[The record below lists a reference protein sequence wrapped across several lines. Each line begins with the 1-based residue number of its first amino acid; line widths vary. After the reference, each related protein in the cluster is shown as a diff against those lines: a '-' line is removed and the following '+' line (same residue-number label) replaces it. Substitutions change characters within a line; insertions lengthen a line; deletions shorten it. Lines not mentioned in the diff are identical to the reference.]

1 MRQKR
6 IEGQAW
12 SWSSETGGAMMA
24 GSKVG
29 MDESSN
35 RNTPGTSSGLDVG
48 GRSRKPGG
56 LVFLCASGGAG
67 LTTLVAMV
75 SKMLTRRSHVC
86 VLADMD
92 LAGGGMDVLLGIE
105 GAPGLRLGQIRAPLG
120 RMDSQALQE
129 ELPVWDGIP
138 VLSNDP
144 WNGRPP
150 GWWDMD
156 AALRAMSCFADLILI
171 DAGRGTD
178 LENLR
183 SLAGLPRV
191 LLVDMTVL
199 GLARARSLLVGPES
213 FQGAGVNGGGVSS
226 VTYGDPSARV
236 PRQEGVARGGLKP
249 GSDRANLAGPDPL
262 AVIGILPRAG
272 RSSSVVDQEEAADF
286 LGFPPLCVLKPSASL
301 AGSILSGLGLEK
313 IPRSYLKALD
323 SLIGVIEDS
332 LLTGP
337 GEVEY

>member
-1 MRQKR
+1 
-6 IEGQAW
+6 
-12 SWSSETGGAMMA
+12 MMA

-29 MDESSN
+29 VDESSN
-35 RNTPGTSSGLDVG
+35 RDPPGTSSGLDAG

-75 SKMLTRRSHVC
+75 SKMLTRRSHAC
-86 VLADMD
+86 ALADMD
-92 LAGGGMDVLLGIE
+92 LTGGGMDVLLGIE

-120 RMDSQALQE
+120 RMDPQALQD

-138 VLSNDP
+138 LLSNDP
-144 WNGRPP
+144 WNGPP
-150 GWWDMD
+150 SGWWDMD
-156 AALRAMSCFADLILI
+156 AALRAMSGFADLILI
-171 DAGRGTD
+171 DAGRGTA
-178 LENLR
+178 LGNLR
-183 SLAGLPRV
+183 SLAGLPMV

-213 FQGAGVNGGGVSS
+213 FQGEGANNGGVSS
-226 VTYGDPSARV
+226 VTHGGPSAWV
-236 PRQEGVARGGLKP
+236 SRQEGVVRGGRRP
-249 GSDRANLAGPDPL
+249 GSDRANPAGPDPL

-272 RSSSVVDQEEAADF
+272 RSSSVVSQEEAADF

-301 AGSILSGLGLEK
+301 AGSILSGLGMEK
-313 IPRSYLKALD
+313 IPRSYLKALVP
-323 SLIGVIEDS
+323 LIGVIEDF

-337 GEVEY
+337 DEVGD